1 MTTYSAN
8 PIEGVS
14 NLTSGDSFFDAA
26 LQHIFFGLSRNPF
39 WMGTGRSFVAA
50 ALFDLDRGTGRSF
63 VAAALFDLDAV
74 DNEIGQV
81 PVRAITGLWVFE
93 EPNSHSVVDHEVEV
107 LVPWLV
113 WWVSARTHVNK
124 GATRFV
130 RKQRSQRSLSR
141 SFSAN
146 SSQTAVL
153 CTKYLVQRISLGNKE
168 RWRK

>member
-39 WMGTGRSFVAA
+39 WM
-50 ALFDLDRGTGRSF
+50 GTGRSF

-113 WWVSARTHVNK
+113 
-124 GATRFV
+124 
-130 RKQRSQRSLSR
+130 
-141 SFSAN
+141 
-146 SSQTAVL
+146 
-153 CTKYLVQRISLGNKE
+153 
-168 RWRK
+168 

>member
-50 ALFDLDRGTGRSF
+50 ALFDLD
-63 VAAALFDLDAV
+63 AV

-81 PVRAITGLWVFE
+81 PVRAITGRWVFE

-113 WWVSARTHVNK
+113 WWVSARTLVNK

>member
-39 WMGTGRSFVAA
+39 WM
-50 ALFDLDRGTGRSF
+50 GTGRSF